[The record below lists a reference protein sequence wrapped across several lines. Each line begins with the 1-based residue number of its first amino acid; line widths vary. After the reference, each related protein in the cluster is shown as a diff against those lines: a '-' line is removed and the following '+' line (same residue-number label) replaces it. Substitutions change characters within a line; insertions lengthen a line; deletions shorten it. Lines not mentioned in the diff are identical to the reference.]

1 MSPSPKTL
9 RFREVPAQ
17 QGAFNSKSPFP
28 DGLMYDFEAFLGD
41 FEVIFVKILGG

>member
-28 DGLMYDFEAFLGD
+28 DGLMYDFE
-41 FEVIFVKILGG
+41 VIFVKILGG